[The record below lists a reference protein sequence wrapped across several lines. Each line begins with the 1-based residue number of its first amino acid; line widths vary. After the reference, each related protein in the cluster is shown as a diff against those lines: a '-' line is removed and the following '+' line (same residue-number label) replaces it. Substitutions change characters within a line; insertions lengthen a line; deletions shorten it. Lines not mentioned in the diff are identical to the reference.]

1 MTSVLF
7 IKDAV
12 KNMTKYDNK
21 FKDQQMH
28 HELILNL
35 SHENLSVSQSN
46 MEHGL
51 NEQSIC
57 WHIVSR
63 HTILNIC
70 TIILTLSCI
79 LFQVF
84 ELPKVL
90 ENNQNI
96 EMLKRDLE
104 ALRRQFY
111 EAKFLTE
118 FEAFEKQ
125 LYEDGDDMSGDDA
138 DVNENDDY
146 NYDDEDYES
155 DVHKELNEEKIDFQI
170 ITTLSNAVEDLGKI
184 SYNLTQFNHTNNEK
198 LNTNVQENNTGIAID
213 RLAATS
219 NSKHDLSIMNRST
232 TGQPLID
239 FKNSTI
245 K

>member
-1 MTSVLF
+1 
-7 IKDAV
+7 
-12 KNMTKYDNK
+12 MTKYDNQS
-21 FKDQQMH
+21 KDQQMN

-46 MEHGL
+46 IKQGF
-51 NEQSIC
+51 NKQSMC

-70 TIILTLSCI
+70 TIILILSCI
-79 LFQVF
+79 FFQVF

-90 ENNQNI
+90 ENNRNI
-96 EMLKRDLE
+96 ETIKRDLE
-104 ALRRQFY
+104 ALQRQFY
-111 EAKFLTE
+111 KVNFLTE

-125 LYEDGDDMSGDDA
+125 LYEDEDMSGDDV
-138 DVNENDDY
+138 DVDENDDY
-146 NYDDEDYES
+146 DYDDEDYES
-155 DVHKELNEEKIDFQI
+155 DVYNKLNEEKINFQI
-170 ITTLSNAVEDLGKI
+170 ISTTLSSVIENGEKI
-184 SYNLTQFNHTNNEK
+184 SYNITQFNHTNNEK
-198 LNTNVQENNTGIAID
+198 LDTNVRENNTGIAID

-219 NSKHDLSIMNRST
+219 DSKHDLSIMNRST
-232 TGQPLID
+232 TTGQPLAD